1 MRLILAEDST
11 LLRQGL
17 VSVLRDEGFEV
28 LRAVSDA
35 PALLEAVAECAPDV
49 VVTDIRMPPTST
61 DDGLVAALV
70 IRRDHPTVGVM
81 VLSQYL
87 EAAYAV
93 RLLDAQ
99 TSGGVGYL
107 LKDRITDIATFAES
121 VRRVGAGES
130 VVDPAVIRTLVRRP
144 RRDNPL
150 DRLTEREHEVLAL
163 MAEGRSNRGIGER
176 LFLSPKTVENHVGAV
191 LSKLGLGDSPDENRR
206 VLAVLT
212 FLHDEEP
219 VDLS

>member
-28 LRAVSDA
+28 LRAVPDA
-35 PALLEAVAECAPDV
+35 PGLLDAVAACAPDV
-49 VVTDIRMPPTST
+49 VVTDIRMPPTFT
-61 DDGLVAALV
+61 DDGLAAALE
-70 IRRDHPTVGVM
+70 IRRDHPTVGVL

-93 RLLDAQ
+93 RLLDARA
-99 TSGGVGYL
+99 TGGVGYL
-107 LKDRITDIATFAES
+107 LKDRITAIPTFADA

-130 VVDPAVIRTLVRRP
+130 VIDPAVIRTLVHRP

-150 DRLTEREHEVLAL
+150 DRLTEREREVLAL

-191 LSKLGLGDSPDENRR
+191 LSKLGLRDSPDENRR

-212 FLHDEEP
+212 FLHGEEP
-219 VDLS
+219 VDHP